1 MDNPE
6 KNRVAK
12 AVVDRWC
19 SFQEALCG
27 TKRKY
32 PTREFLSFAEAA
44 RSYIDLT
51 RHDQLIH
58 RDVANAINGLTE
70 SLRLERKRVPGR
82 ILSEADRLEC
92 LLFGGFDPH
101 FEGDEP
107 PGLESGKTARL
118 GRIVGISYIC
128 SVRIAPGSR
137 ATGK

>member
-12 AVVDRWC
+12 TVVDRWC
-19 SFQEALCG
+19 SFHEALGG

-32 PTREFLSFAEAA
+32 PAREFLSFAEAA
-44 RSYIDLT
+44 RSYIDLM

-70 SLRLERKRVPGR
+70 FLRLQRKRVPDR
-82 ILSEADRLEC
+82 ILSEANRLEC
-92 LLFGGFDPH
+92 LFFGGFDPH

-107 PGLESGKTARL
+107 PGL
-118 GRIVGISYIC
+118 
-128 SVRIAPGSR
+128 
-137 ATGK
+137 

>member
-6 KNRVAK
+6 KKRVAK

-19 SFQEALCG
+19 TFQEALGG
-27 TKRKY
+27 TKQKY
-32 PTREFLSFAEAA
+32 PTRAA
-44 RSYIDLT
+44 RSHIDLT

-70 SLRLERKRVPGR
+70 FLRLERKRVPGR

-92 LLFGGFDPH
+92 LFFGGFDPH

-107 PGLESGKTARL
+107 PGL
-118 GRIVGISYIC
+118 
-128 SVRIAPGSR
+128 
-137 ATGK
+137 

>member
-12 AVVDRWC
+12 TVVDRWC
-19 SFQEALCG
+19 SFHEALDG

-32 PTREFLSFAEAA
+32 STREFLSFAEAA

-58 RDVANAINGLTE
+58 RDVAKAINGLRE
-70 SLRLERKRVPGR
+70 FLRLERKRVRGK

-92 LLFGGFDPH
+92 LFFEGFDQFDPH
-101 FEGDEP
+101 FEDDEP
-107 PGLESGKTARL
+107 PKPVAGRL
-118 GRIVGISYIC
+118 LAATSVAIC
-128 SVRIAPGSR
+128 AIRFLC
-137 ATGK
+137 

>member
-6 KNRVAK
+6 KYRLAR

-19 SFQEALCG
+19 SFQEALGG

-32 PTREFLSFAEAA
+32 PTQEFLSFAEAA

-51 RHDQLIH
+51 RRDQLIR
-58 RDVANAINGLTE
+58 RDVAKAISGLTDVSPVGE
-70 SLRLERKRVPGR
+70 KAVPGR

-92 LLFGGFDPH
+92 LFFDGFDPH

-107 PGLESGKTARL
+107 PGL
-118 GRIVGISYIC
+118 
-128 SVRIAPGSR
+128 
-137 ATGK
+137 

>member
-12 AVVDRWC
+12 TVVDRWC
-19 SFQEALCG
+19 SFHEALGG

-70 SLRLERKRVPGR
+70 FLRLERKRVPGR

-92 LLFGGFDPH
+92 LFLSGFAPH
-101 FEGDEP
+101 FQLHGN
-107 PGLESGKTARL
+107 PGPWG
-118 GRIVGISYIC
+118 
-128 SVRIAPGSR
+128 
-137 ATGK
+137 